1 MESIR
6 KWPRAGLAVVATAA
20 AVAVSACG
28 GASSSS
34 SSTAGGGG
42 AAGSGGGISLSDST
56 PAPAGAVDAAT
67 WAVYAEPASLDWVV
81 ANDFPPM
88 EIGANLCESLA
99 QVSPQLTIEPALATG
114 WRTPD
119 PRTLVYTLRDG
130 VTFHSGA
137 PLTAADVVYSLS
149 RNLDRAAGSYFAAA
163 YANVASIRATGPR
176 EVTIALKRPDA
187 LLPSALATPAGRIES
202 KAFLE
207 ARGKAYGTPDGGVDC
222 TGPYRFAK
230 WEKGQSITLEA
241 FDGYWDRERVPQ
253 LKTLD
258 VDFVADPAAR
268 VNALAS
274 GTIDGTYQ
282 VPTAGFGR
290 LRGGDAGS
298 LTFGRA
304 AGSYVAMLTDPDG
317 PLRDVRIRRA
327 LSLAIDRR
335 GIIESVLDG
344 AAEPLKAPVA
354 PGAWGYE
361 KETFQAGYD
370 ALPDP
375 SGSVEEAKRL
385 VQEAGAPSAP
395 ITIAI
400 TRDREEMPTIAAE
413 VRRAGEQI
421 GLKVEIKSLA
431 GNSYNALY
439 SDAKA
444 REGIDLIFS
453 QWVPD
458 FPEPL
463 QLLQYMRG
471 DNFFGYGRFDDPQF
485 LKLTDEAASTLDDAK
500 RARLV
505 VEAQRIA
512 TEAQI
517 WIPLYTPYQPL
528 FLGRRITGAP
538 TGAVN
543 LTYSWAADLGAKG

>member
-1 MESIR
+1 VVESIR
-6 KWPRAGLAVVATAA
+6 KRPIAGLAVFATAA

-34 SSTAGGGG
+34 STNGG
-42 AAGSGGGISLSDST
+42 ATGRDGAIALSDST
-56 PAPAGAVDAAT
+56 PAPAGPVDAAT

-88 EIGANLCESLA
+88 EIGANVCESLA
-99 QVSPQLTIEPALATG
+99 QVSPQMTIEPALATG

-130 VTFHSGA
+130 VRFHSGA
-137 PLTAADVVYSLS
+137 PLRAEDVVYSLN
-149 RNLDRAAGSYFAAA
+149 RNLDREVGSYFAAA
-163 YANVASIRATGPR
+163 YANVASIRATGPA
-176 EVTIALKRPDA
+176 EVTIKLKRPDA
-187 LLPSALATPAGRIES
+187 LLPSALATPAGRIDS

-207 ARGKAYGTPDGGVDC
+207 ERGKAYGTPDGGVDC

-230 WEKGQSITLEA
+230 WEKGQSITLES
-241 FDGYWDRERVPQ
+241 FDGYWDPERVPQ
-253 LKTLD
+253 VRTLD
-258 VDFVADPAAR
+258 VSFVADPAAR

-290 LRGGDAGS
+290 LRTGQAGT

-317 PLRDVRIRRA
+317 ALRDVRIRRA

-335 GIIESVLDG
+335 GIIDSVLDG
-344 AAEPLKAPVA
+344 AAEPLKGPVA

-361 KETFQAGYD
+361 KETFQAAYD

-375 SGSVEEAKRL
+375 SGTVEEARRL
-385 VQEAGAPSAP
+385 VQEAGAPSEP

-413 VRRAGEQI
+413 VRRAGEAI

-471 DNFFGYGRFDDPQF
+471 DNFFGYARFDDPEF
-485 LKLTDEAASTLDDAK
+485 MRLTDEAAGTLDDAR

-505 VEAQRIA
+505 AEAQRIA
-512 TEAQI
+512 AEAQV
-517 WIPLYTPYQPL
+517 WIPLYTPYHPL

-543 LTYSWAADLGAKG
+543 LTYSWAADLGAKE

>member
-1 MESIR
+1 MVESIR
-6 KWPRAGLAVVATAA
+6 KRPLAGLALCATAA

-34 SSTAGGGG
+34 QKGG
-42 AAGSGGGISLSDST
+42 AVGAGSGGAIALSDST
-56 PAPAGAVDAAT
+56 PAPSGAVDAAT

-81 ANDFPPM
+81 ANDFPPL

-130 VTFHSGA
+130 VRFHSGA
-137 PLTAADVVYSLS
+137 PLTAEDVAYSLN
-149 RNLDRAAGSYFAAA
+149 RNLDRRVASYYASA
-163 YANVASIRATGPR
+163 YANVASIRATGPA
-176 EVTIALKRPDA
+176 EVTIKLKRPDA
-187 LLPSALATPAGRIES
+187 LLPSALATPAGRIER

-207 ARGKAYGTPDGGVDC
+207 EKGKAYGTPDGGVDC

-230 WEKGQSITLEA
+230 WEKGQSIALEA
-241 FDGYWDRERVPQ
+241 FDGYWDRDRVPQ
-253 LKTLD
+253 VKRLD

-282 VPTAGFGR
+282 VPTSGFGR
-290 LRGGDAGS
+290 LRGGQAGS

-304 AGSYVAMLTDPDG
+304 AGSYVAMVTDPDG

-327 LSLAIDRR
+327 LSMAIDRR
-335 GIIESVLDG
+335 GIIDSVLNG

-361 KETFQAGYD
+361 KAAFQAAYD

-375 SGSVEEAKRL
+375 SGPVEEARRL
-385 VQEAGAPSAP
+385 VQEAGAPSRP

-413 VRRAGEQI
+413 VRRAGEAI

-458 FPEPL
+458 FPDPL

-471 DNFFGYGRFDDPQF
+471 DNFFGYARFDDPRF
-485 LKLTDEAASTLDDAK
+485 IRLTDEAATTLDDAA
-500 RARLV
+500 RAKLV
-505 VEAQRIA
+505 VQAQAIVA
-512 TEAQI
+512 DALV
-517 WIPLYTPYQPL
+517 WIPLYTPYNPL